1 MLDLSAPMVIVL
13 IAVPVIALIGA
24 GTRWS
29 LRHPRHERS
38 NDTVM
43 SIALQLAGG
52 ALIFLGAF
60 AAVTEWQGEGQRREA
75 LLGEFVNAGTIALEV
90 GAVDPDIA
98 PQVHATLEDYATAVL
113 DGELGSEVPP
123 LGHPDARAAEVTL
136 RGLVHDIVVRERGN
150 PIEVASVV
158 DAFDDL
164 ERSRQERLSR
174 QQVTLPGPILISLV
188 VVSLVSA
195 VLFGLVPAGSSDLLR
210 WVLSATASV
219 VVIALL
225 STVVLLASPRTHLDA
240 RRQPVE
246 VFLLE
251 LEDLR

>member
-1 MLDLSAPMVIVL
+1 MLDLPAPMVIAL
-13 IAVPVIALIGA
+13 IAVPVVTIIAV
-24 GTRWS
+24 GTWWS
-29 LRHPRHERS
+29 LRHPRDERS
-38 NDTVM
+38 NDTAM
-43 SIALQLAGG
+43 SMALQLAGG

-75 LLGEFVNAGTIALEV
+75 LLGEFVSAGTIAIEV
-90 GAVDPDIA
+90 GAVDPELA
-98 PQVHATLEDYATAVL
+98 PAVHTALEDYATAVL
-113 DGELGSEVPP
+113 AGELGSDVPA
-123 LGHPDARAAEVTL
+123 LGAPDARIAEVTL

-150 PIEVASVV
+150 PTEVASVL

-174 QQVTLPGPILISLV
+174 QQVTLPAPILVSLIL
-188 VVSLVSA
+188 VSLVSS

-210 WVLSATASV
+210 WLLSATASIV
-219 VVIALL
+219 VVALL
-225 STVVLLASPRTHLDA
+225 ATVVLLASPRTHLDA